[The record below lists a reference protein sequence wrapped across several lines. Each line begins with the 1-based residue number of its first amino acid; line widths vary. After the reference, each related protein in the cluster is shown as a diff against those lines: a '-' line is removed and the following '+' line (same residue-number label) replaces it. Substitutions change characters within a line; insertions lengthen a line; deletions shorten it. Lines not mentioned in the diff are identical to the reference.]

1 MRARNWP
8 FWSAERRRAVAQQG
22 RGVGH
27 AVAAFPLEAFCL
39 DDTRHLLELS
49 SGLVQRPRITLRCG
63 KRPKRRRMSPCL
75 SAWERSVNSRV
86 CIRSISDFRKE
97 LHSRNLRG
105 PPQQAKRGVR
115 TMSQSGFETPEQV
128 LKFDPQAKGRSDVTP
143 LDDAGQAIVAQ
154 IRTAADL
161 ANQDCDRAMSLAHK
175 LSMELRAAEDRT
187 HQLRAEVEL
196 WRNRAA
202 RAEEWLRTIQ
212 KEIED
217 KLIVRRPLTGT
228 EETPLH
234 H

>member
-1 MRARNWP
+1 
-8 FWSAERRRAVAQQG
+8 
-22 RGVGH
+22 
-27 AVAAFPLEAFCL
+27 
-39 DDTRHLLELS
+39 
-49 SGLVQRPRITLRCG
+49 
-63 KRPKRRRMSPCL
+63 
-75 SAWERSVNSRV
+75 
-86 CIRSISDFRKE
+86 
-97 LHSRNLRG
+97 
-105 PPQQAKRGVR
+105 
-115 TMSQSGFETPEQV
+115 MSQSGFETPEQV
-128 LKFDPQAKGRSDVTP
+128 LKFAPREKGRSDEIP

-202 RAEEWLRTIQ
+202 RAEEWLRIIQ

-217 KLIVRRPLTGT
+217 KLIVRRSLSGT
-228 EETPLH
+228 EDTPLH

>member
-1 MRARNWP
+1 
-8 FWSAERRRAVAQQG
+8 
-22 RGVGH
+22 
-27 AVAAFPLEAFCL
+27 
-39 DDTRHLLELS
+39 
-49 SGLVQRPRITLRCG
+49 
-63 KRPKRRRMSPCL
+63 
-75 SAWERSVNSRV
+75 
-86 CIRSISDFRKE
+86 
-97 LHSRNLRG
+97 
-105 PPQQAKRGVR
+105 
-115 TMSQSGFETPEQV
+115 MSQSGFETPEQV
-128 LKFDPQAKGRSDVTP
+128 LKFAPREKGRSDGIA

-175 LSMELRAAEDRT
+175 LSMELRAAEDRA

-217 KLIVRRPLTGT
+217 KLIVRRPLTGI